1 MAGRA
6 GSDPPHTHKK
16 RTQHFA
22 FNSMQMDFGAAQQH
36 SAHLRAAATQGPADS
51 SASIVMAAA
60 GILGALSFIPS
71 WEVFIY
77 CLNTLFGCSAPFR
90 L

>member
-1 MAGRA
+1 MARRQGQT
-6 GSDPPHTHKK
+6 PPPNKK
-16 RTQHFA
+16 WTQHFA
-22 FNSMQMDFGAAQQH
+22 FNSMHTDFGAAQQH

-60 GILGALSFIPS
+60 GVLGALSFIPS
-71 WEVFIY
+71 WEIFIY

>member
-1 MAGRA
+1 MAGSA
-6 GSDPPHTHKK
+6 PPPNKK

-22 FNSMQMDFGAAQQH
+22 FNSTHITLGLPT
-36 SAHLRAAATQGPADS
+36 SAAATQGPADS

-60 GILGALSFIPS
+60 GVLGALSFILS